1 MPKEYILRWL
11 SEYGMNWVTME
22 ILGQN
27 GWGHA
32 FSWKQARQVGAIEV
46 DRYNKK
52 YRLTEKALQQ
62 LTKEQ

>member
-1 MPKEYILRWL
+1 MIWLAEFGMGWVDIVILSRT
-11 SEYGMNWVTME
+11 E
-22 ILGQN
+22 
-27 GWGHA
+27 WGHA

-52 YRLTEKALQQ
+52 YRLSEKALQQ